1 MIIQNYDRL
10 AVTPQRK
17 VVLDLIEYGLSEIQ
31 PEKVIAKNIKIENNT
46 LKIENQT
53 FDLNFFE
60 RIFII
65 GFGKGS
71 ALNSKIIA
79 DTIGDRLTQGYVID
93 TIPNQFDDNP
103 KIHYTQGTHPLP
115 SQSNIDFTKKV
126 VDDFSGKESNKDLI
140 LVVVCGGGSALF
152 ELPFKHSL
160 QEQTAIFKSMLEAG
174 TNIHDMNIIRKHVS
188 QVKGG
193 GLAKILYPATIAS
206 LIFSD
211 VPGND
216 LATIAS
222 GPTQKDTS
230 TINDVFALLKKYNLD
245 QKLRLTS
252 DDFNETPTDDKYFE
266 NAHNIFILS
275 NLTILHA
282 IQQKA
287 QSLGMQVTIFS
298 DRFQGEARDS
308 GISLIHATPPQ
319 HLLLAGGETTV
330 TVRGEGKGGRNQEVV
345 LGALE
350 ILDDKT
356 IIASFGTDGQDNSE
370 FAGAIGDRTTVQKAD
385 AKYLDIREYL
395 DNSNSFVF
403 FEKTEDAIITGK
415 LPSNVADI
423 IIVYRY
429 D

>member
-1 MIIQNYDRL
+1 MIIQNYDNL
-10 AVTPQRK
+10 AITPQRK
-17 VVLDLIEYGLSEIQ
+17 VVLDLIEYGLSQIQ
-31 PEKVIAKNIKIENNT
+31 PEEVIAKNIKLQNNILQIE
-46 LKIENQT
+46 EET
-53 FDLNFFE
+53 FDLGYYE

-71 ALNSKIIA
+71 ARNSKIIA
-79 DTIGDRLTQGYVID
+79 DTIGERLTQGYVID
-93 TIPNQFDDNP
+93 TIPNQFEDNP
-103 KIHYTQGTHPLP
+103 KIYYTQGTHPLP
-115 SQSNIDFTKKV
+115 SQQNLDFTKKV
-126 VDDFSGKESNKDLI
+126 VEDFSGKESEKDLI

-152 ELPFKHSL
+152 ELPFKHTL
-160 QEQTAIFKSMLEAG
+160 EEQTSIFKAMLEAG
-174 TNIHDMNIIRKHVS
+174 TDIKEMNIIRKHLS

-193 GLAKILYPATIAS
+193 GLAKILYPGTVAS

-222 GPTQKDTS
+222 GPTEKDPS
-230 TINDVFALLKKYNLD
+230 TIDEVFAILKKFNLD
-245 QKLRLTS
+245 DKLQLTTE
-252 DDFNETPTDDKYFE
+252 DFIETPTDDKYFQ
-266 NAHNIFILS
+266 NTHNLFILS

-282 IQQKA
+282 IEEKA
-287 QSLGMQVTIFS
+287 KSQGIQVSIFS
-298 DRFQGEARDS
+298 DKFQGEARES
-308 GISLIHATPPQ
+308 GISLIHSNPPH

-330 TVRGEGKGGRNQEVV
+330 TVRGDGKGGRNQEVV

-356 IIASFGTDGQDNSE
+356 IIASFGTDGQDNSD
-370 FAGAIGDRTTVQKAD
+370 FAGAIGDVNTVKKAE
-385 AKYLDIREYL
+385 AKMLDIREYI
-395 DNSNSFVF
+395 DNSNSYPF

-423 IIVYRY
+423 IMVYNY

>member
-1 MIIQNYDRL
+1 MIIQNYERL
-10 AVTPQRK
+10 ATTPQRK
-17 VVLDLIEYGLSEIQ
+17 VILDLIEYGLSEIQ
-31 PEKVIAKNIKIENNT
+31 PEEVIGKNIKVQNNILQIED
-46 LKIENQT
+46 KT
-53 FDLNFFE
+53 FDLNHFE

-71 ALNSKIIA
+71 ARNSKIIA
-79 DTIGDRLTQGYVID
+79 DTIGERLTQGYVID
-93 TIPNQFDDNP
+93 TVPNQFQENV

-115 SQSNIDFTKKV
+115 SQDNIDFTKRV
-126 VDDFSGKESNKDLI
+126 VEDFSGKESEKDLI

-160 QEQTAIFKSMLEAG
+160 EEQTSIFKAMLEAG
-174 TNIHDMNIIRKHVS
+174 TNIHDMNIVRKHLS

-193 GLAKILYPATIAS
+193 GLAKILYPGTVVS

-222 GPTQKDTS
+222 GPTEKDPS
-230 TINDVFALLKKYNLD
+230 TIDEVLVIL
-245 QKLRLTS
+245 QKLNLQEQLNLTR
-252 DDFNETPTDDKYFE
+252 DDFTETPIDNKYFQ
-266 NAHNIFILS
+266 NTQNIFILS

-282 IQQKA
+282 IEEKA
-287 QSLGMQVTIFS
+287 KSQGIQVTIFS
-298 DRFQGEARDS
+298 DKFQGEARES
-308 GISLIHATPPQ
+308 GISLFHSTPPQ

-330 TVRGEGKGGRNQEVV
+330 TVRGDGKGGRNQEVV

-370 FAGAIGDRTTVQKAD
+370 YAGAIGDATTLQKAET
-385 AKYLDIREYL
+385 KTLEVREYL
-395 DNSNSFVF
+395 DNSNSFTF

-423 IIVYRY
+423 IMVYKY

>member
-1 MIIQNYDRL
+1 MIVQNYDRL
-10 AVTPQRK
+10 AITPARK
-17 VVLDLIEYGLSEIQ
+17 VVLDLIEHGLAEIQ
-31 PEKVIAKNIKIENNT
+31 PDEVIAKNIHLNDNILQIE
-46 LKIENQT
+46 EQT
-53 FDLNFFE
+53 FDLTYYE

-71 ALNSKIIA
+71 ARNSQIIA
-79 DTIGDRLTQGYVID
+79 NTIGDRLTQGYVID
-93 TIPNQFDDNP
+93 TVPNPFEGNP
-103 KIHYTQGTHPLP
+103 KMYYTQGTHPLP
-115 SQSNIDFTKKV
+115 SQANINFTKKV
-126 VDDFSGKESNKDLI
+126 AEDFSGKESEKDLI

-160 QEQTAIFKSMLEAG
+160 EEQTAIFKAMLEAG
-174 TNIHDMNIIRKHVS
+174 TNIKDMNIVRKHLS

-193 GLAKILYPATIAS
+193 GLAKILYPGTVTS

-216 LATIAS
+216 LTTIAS
-222 GPTQKDTS
+222 GPTEKDPS
-230 TINDVFALLKKYNLD
+230 TIDDVFSILKTYNLED
-245 QKLRLTS
+245 KLNLTR
-252 DDFNETPTDDKYFE
+252 DDFTETPTDDKFFQ

-282 IQQKA
+282 IEEKA
-287 QSLGMQVTIFS
+287 KSQGIQVTIFS
-298 DRFQGEARDS
+298 DKFQGESRES

-330 TVRGEGKGGRNQEVV
+330 TVRGGGKGGRNQEVV

-350 ILDDKT
+350 VLDDKT

-370 FAGAIGDRTTVQKAD
+370 HAGAIGDMSTIQKAE
-385 AKYLDIREYL
+385 AKNLEIREYL
-395 DNSNSFVF
+395 DNSNSFAF
-403 FEKTEDAIITGK
+403 FEKVEDAIITGK

-423 IIVYRY
+423 IMVYRY

>member
-1 MIIQNYDRL
+1 MIIQNYERL

-17 VVLDLIEYGLSEIQ
+17 VVLDLIEYGLTEIQ
-31 PEKVIAKNIKIENNT
+31 PHEVIAKNISNENNI
-46 LKIENQT
+46 LKIKNKA
-53 FDLNFFE
+53 FDLNYFE
-60 RIFII
+60 RVFII

-71 ALNSKIIA
+71 ALNSKIIT

-93 TIPNQFDDNP
+93 TIPNQFENNP
-103 KIHYTQGTHPLP
+103 KIYYTQGTHPLP
-115 SQSNIDFTKKV
+115 SQQNIDFTKKV
-126 VDDFSGKESNKDLI
+126 VEDFSGKESEKDLI

-160 QEQTAIFKSMLEAG
+160 EEQTAIFKAMLEAG
-174 TNIHDMNIIRKHVS
+174 TNIKDMNIVRKHVS

-193 GLAKILYPATIAS
+193 GLARLLYPGTIAS

-222 GPTQKDTS
+222 GPTEKDSS
-230 TINDVFALLKKYNLD
+230 TIDDVFAILKKYNLES
-245 QKLRLTS
+245 QLNLAR
-252 DDFNETPTDDKYFE
+252 DDFTETPTDDKYFQ
-266 NAHNIFILS
+266 NTNNIFILS

-282 IQQKA
+282 IEEKA
-287 QSLGMQVTIFS
+287 KSQGIQVTIFS
-298 DRFQGEARDS
+298 DKFQGEARDS

-350 ILDDKT
+350 VLDEKT

-370 FAGAIGDRTTVQKAD
+370 HAGAIGDLTTVQKAE
-385 AKYLDIREYL
+385 AKLLDIREYL

-403 FEKTEDAIITGK
+403 FEKTEDAILTGK

-423 IIVYRY
+423 IMVYRH

>member
-1 MIIQNYDRL
+1 MIIQNYERL

-17 VVLDLIEYGLSEIQ
+17 VVLDLIEHGLTEIQ
-31 PEKVIAKNIKIENNT
+31 PDEVIAKNIRLNENTLEIEN
-46 LKIENQT
+46 KT
-53 FDLNFFE
+53 FDLSFFE

-71 ALNSKIIA
+71 ARNSQIIA
-79 DTIGDRLTQGYVID
+79 NTIGDRLTQGYVID
-93 TIPNQFDDNP
+93 TVPDQFQDNS
-103 KIHYTQGTHPLP
+103 KVYYVQGTHPLP
-115 SQSNIDFTKKV
+115 SQANIDFTKRV
-126 VDDFSGKESNKDLI
+126 IEDFSGKESEKDLI

-152 ELPFKHSL
+152 EFPFKHSL
-160 QEQTAIFKSMLEAG
+160 EEQTAIFKAMLEAG
-174 TNIHDMNIIRKHVS
+174 TTIRDMNIVRKHLS

-193 GLAKILYPATIAS
+193 GLAKILYPGTVAS

-222 GPTQKDTS
+222 GPTEKDPS
-230 TINDVFALLKKYNLD
+230 TIEDVFGILKKYNLD
-245 QKLRLTS
+245 EKLNLTQ
-252 DDFNETPTDDKYFE
+252 DDFIETPTDDKYFE

-282 IQQKA
+282 IEQKA
-287 QSLGMQVTIFS
+287 RSQGIQVTIFS
-298 DRFQGEARDS
+298 DKFQGEARDS

-350 ILDDKT
+350 VLDEKT

-370 FAGAIGDRTTVQKAD
+370 HAGAIGDIVTVQKAE
-385 AKYLDIREYL
+385 AKFLEPREYL
-395 DNSNSFVF
+395 DNSNSFAF
-403 FEKTEDAIITGK
+403 FEKTEDALITGK

-423 IIVYRY
+423 IMVYKY